1 MSIINNDNF
10 DRDTKLD
17 PATLNDKFTDVAT
30 ATASIDENNVRN
42 SGIDAPQFDTTPT
55 HGKQG
60 VQLVAIAHD
69 EIGAAAAVGQ
79 TFPHGSV
86 NAITGMGTF
95 NMTVAVPGGALEGD
109 ILRVY
114 WHTESSKSW
123 AVPSVQARRK
133 CWAQSLRW
141 RLGGGAGAY
150 VDVPG
155 QGNYS
160 TTAFGSFNG
169 VSLEN
174 CNGSNFIHHA
184 SILDNGS
191 TAIANVAPT
200 EAVLAGTNRYVEN
213 DVGAANRLMSTG
225 AWFHEITAPEASTAI
240 FNFQLGITGTLT
252 PIYDNTTSKNYLVTP
267 AVAPAG
273 SLTITIYKVNIT
285 AVLMRSK

>member
-17 PATLNDKFTDVAT
+17 PATLNAKFTDVAT

-42 SGIDAPQFDTTPT
+42 SGIDAPQFDTTVT
-55 HGKQG
+55 HGKHG

-86 NAITGMGTF
+86 NAITGMGTLTM
-95 NMTVAVPGGALEGD
+95 NVTVFGGAIEGD
-109 ILRVY
+109 LLRVY

-123 AVPSVQARRK
+123 SAPTNQVRRK

-141 RLGGGAGAY
+141 RLGGAGTYA
-150 VDVPG
+150 DVPG

-160 TTAFGSFNG
+160 TTAFGAFNG

-174 CNGSNFIHHA
+174 CNGSTFIHHA
-184 SILDNGS
+184 SIIDNGG
-191 TAIANVAPT
+191 AAADNVAPT
-200 EAVLAGTNRYVEN
+200 EAIATGTNRYVEN
-213 DVGAANRLMSTG
+213 DVGASNRLMSTG
-225 AWFHEITAPEASTAI
+225 AWFHEITAPEAGTVQ
-240 FNFQLGITGTLT
+240 FNFQLGITGMLT
-252 PIYDNTTSKNYLVTP
+252 PIYDNGTSKNYLVSP
-267 AVAPAG
+267 AVAPAN
-273 SLTITIYKVNIT
+273 SPTITIYKVNIA